1 MKKMTSKK
9 QNKQAGSLMNITDG
23 LELLKN
29 ANSNVHNRISK
40 QYSDITKKLFYE
52 QLDFLDGKCLKNVD
66 ISLEKGKVTRKTRRI
81 VEKRM
86 CQTWNRQFK
95 GSSRKED
102 GNFKRHSMIRATS
115 YQLYN
120 MGLVENDLERSACTH
135 WKVAFDFTTQ
145 QYVLKKKCQYDTLD
159 EAQAAIMV
167 RRTTTSENHGELDA
181 YQCRHC
187 GHYHIGHSSFA
198 QQIGKSGFTNR
209 IA

>member
-1 MKKMTSKK
+1 MTSKK
-9 QNKQAGSLMNITDG
+9 QKKQTGSLMNITDG

-29 ANSNVHNRISK
+29 TNSNVHNRISK

-52 QLDFLDGKCLKNVD
+52 QLDFLDGKYLKNVD
-66 ISLEKGKVTRKTRRI
+66 IALEKGKVTRKTRRI

-120 MGLVENDLERSACTH
+120 MGLVEDNLERSASTH

-145 QYVLKKKCQYDTLD
+145 QYVLKKKCQYDTWD
-159 EAQAAIMV
+159 EAQAAIV
-167 RRTTTSENHGELDA
+167 AKRTTTSDNRGELDA

-187 GHYHIGHSSFA
+187 GHFHIGHSSSS
-198 QQIGKSGFTNR
+198 QQIKRSEITNC